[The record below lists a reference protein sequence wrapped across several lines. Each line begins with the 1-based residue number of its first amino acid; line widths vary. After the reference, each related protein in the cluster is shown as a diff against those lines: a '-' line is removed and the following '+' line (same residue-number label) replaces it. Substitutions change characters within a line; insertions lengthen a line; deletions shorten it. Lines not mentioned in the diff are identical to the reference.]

1 MILSSLLNENFTGE
15 AIDVEAIISEHF
27 TPNSTGIQ
35 SILLEAQ
42 GEEHRLEEAVMLV
55 EQATLALNFKGN
67 TERAEQLSE
76 SMASDYFT
84 KFVNMLKK
92 MWAKVKGWFVNIFK
106 HFETATRDI
115 NKLIEKYRKELDSK
129 DYSNYEYNGHKWTQ
143 SADKVHEGIAA
154 TATKINSSIAIG
166 TKGADNWVNGK
177 TGGANVDRETPKRK
191 ANAAEMRE
199 KNETAH
205 KEQLVPTTVW
215 IKALVDGT
223 TNPSHDGD
231 GMSASEAKTAIGE
244 KVKGGEKAEAIKNF
258 SAVALSTMID
268 FLKNFKNNK
277 TITAARKDVD
287 KLFATTIKEAEQVRK
302 DIQAHANSLSG
313 DKVGGRDAAAGKLA
327 HAKHNLDD
335 AKNVLSAYTTLVGI
349 CIDVEKEKFAEF
361 KGAIAGAI
369 RHSGK

>member
-15 AIDVEAIISEHF
+15 AINVEAIISEHF
-27 TPNSTGIQ
+27 TANSTGIQ
-35 SILLEAQ
+35 SILLETQ
-42 GEEHRLEEAVMLV
+42 EEGNRLDETVMLM
-55 EQATLALNFKGN
+55 EQAAFALGFKGE

-76 SMASDYFT
+76 SMGSDYFT

-115 NKLIEKYRKELDSK
+115 NKLIEKYRKELDGK
-129 DYSNYEYNGHKWTQ
+129 DYSNYEYNGHKWVQ
-143 SADKVHEGIAA
+143 GADKVHDGIAA
-154 TATKINSSIAIG
+154 TATKINASLAAG
-166 TKGADNWVNGK
+166 TKGANDWVNGSK
-177 TGGANVDRETPKRK
+177 GGSKANHETDKRK
-191 ANAAEMRE
+191 AAAAESRT

-205 KEQLVPTTVW
+205 KEQLVPTSVW
-215 IKALVDGT
+215 IKALVDGS

-231 GMSASEAKTAIGE
+231 GLSASEAKTTLGE
-244 KVKGGEKAEAIKNF
+244 KVKGEGKAEAIKNF
-258 SAVALSTMID
+258 SAIALSTMID

-313 DKVGGRDAAAGKLA
+313 DKTGGRDAAAGKLA

-335 AKNVLSAYTTLVGI
+335 AKNVLTAYTTLVGI
-349 CIDVEKEKFAEF
+349 CIDLEKEKFSEF